1 MSIMSDADAFA
12 TFARAYEA
20 TDTPEFPHQLARSLQ
35 LIVFAACR
43 KYGASEDAARAF
55 FKGLQAQAFQHKE
68 ELLENMAVSAALIWT
83 SDIKLRLG
91 AGNTIEFCSLLNR
104 ILRERDPDLLP
115 PGCGV
120 VRGIN
125 LLCVTRREPSNMRYP
140 PGGKSHRGGALPA
153 QHLSFFTEGLKF
165 RVPMFLATSFEEEVA
180 YR

>member
-1 MSIMSDADAFA
+1 MSISVTDAFA
-12 TFARAYEA
+12 TFARAYYAAEA
-20 TDTPEFPHQLARSLQ
+20 PEFQDQLLSSLR
-35 LIVFAACR
+35 LTIFAACR

-83 SDIKLRLG
+83 SAITLQLG

-115 PGCGV
+115 HGCGV

-125 LLCVTRREPSNMRYP
+125 LLCVTRREPSKMRYP
-140 PGGKSHRGGALPA
+140 PGGKSHRGGSLPLH
-153 QHLSFFTEGLKF
+153 HLSFFTEGKKF

>member
-43 KYGASEDAARAF
+43 KYGASEEAALEFFKELQARAF
-55 FKGLQAQAFQHKE
+55 PI
-68 ELLENMAVSAALIWT
+68 ENMAVSATLIWT
-83 SDIKLRLG
+83 SAITLQLSSG
-91 AGNTIEFCSLLNR
+91 STIVFCSLLNR

-125 LLCVTRREPSNMRYP
+125 LLRVTRHVRPRCDSP
-140 PGGKSHRGGALPA
+140 PAASRNAVARGLCRWGRGGTAA
-153 QHLSFFTEGLKF
+153 CCAAAVYASAAAFAFGG
-165 RVPMFLATSFEEEVA
+165 FLL
-180 YR
+180 RLQ